1 MSFEQII
8 VERQHGALW
17 VTLNR
22 PAALNSL
29 TPTLGRELV
38 RALDLAEADPDIR
51 ALVLTGAGRAFCAG
65 ADLIGIGSAED
76 TRAITAR
83 IEVLLPVL
91 GQAFDRIEAS
101 RLPVIAAVNGLAL
114 AGGLEL
120 VLCCDLVIAADTA
133 RFGDAHA
140 NYGLLPGGGGSIR
153 LPRKIGPTRA
163 KYLMMTGAFASAA
176 EMQAAGLVNT
186 EVAGETLMD
195 AARDLVASLAEKSA
209 LGLARMK
216 ELVAAATD
224 LPLADGLA
232 REIEVITAYAGSA
245 DMREGLDAFR
255 EKRKPRF
262 SGR

>member
-8 VERQHGALW
+8 VERRDGALW

-29 TPTLGRELV
+29 TPTLGRELG

-65 ADLIGIGSAED
+65 ADLIGLGGAED
-76 TRAITAR
+76 SRAINAR
-83 IEVLLPVL
+83 IEALLPVI
-91 GQAFDRIEAS
+91 GRAFDRLEAS
-101 RLPVIAAVNGLAL
+101 PLPVIAAVNGLAL

-120 VLCCDLVIAADTA
+120 VLCCDLVIAADSA

-163 KYLMMTGAFASAA
+163 KYLMMTGMFASAE
-176 EMQAAGLVNT
+176 EMCAAGLVNRVVT
-186 EVAGETLMD
+186 GDGLME
-195 AARDLVASLAEKSA
+195 ATRDLVGSLAEKSA

-216 ELVAAATD
+216 ELVAAADD
-224 LPLADGLA
+224 LPLAAGLA
-232 REIEVITAYAGSA
+232 REIEVITAYAASA

-255 EKRKPRF
+255 EKRKPQFR
-262 SGR
+262 GR

>member
-8 VERQHGALW
+8 VERRDAALW
-17 VTLNR
+17 ITLNR

-29 TPTLGRELV
+29 TPTLGRELG
-38 RALDLAEADPDIR
+38 RALDLAEADPAIR

-65 ADLIGIGSAED
+65 ADLIGIGSAEGG
-76 TRAITAR
+76 RAIAAR
-83 IEVLLPVL
+83 IDALLPVI
-91 GQAFDRIEAS
+91 GRAFNRLEAS

-120 VLCCDLVIAADTA
+120 VLCCDLVIAAESA
-133 RFGDAHA
+133 QFGDAHA

-163 KYLMMTGAFASAA
+163 KYWMMTGQFASA
-176 EMQAAGLVNT
+176 EDMRAAGLVNQ
-186 EVAGETLMD
+186 VVPGEALVDTV
-195 AARDLVASLAEKSA
+195 RDLVASLADKSA

-224 LPLADGLA
+224 LPLAEGLA

-262 SGR
+262 TGR